1 MLYAQR
7 AFPQTLSDS
16 GVRHGCFPAT
26 AGAFRSKPQTSSLA
40 HSGARPHLLKV
51 LQNAFQQILA
61 NSGTLPNACPQTLA
75 FRNKPKVLSSQA
87 LADSRPAHEPCIG
100 IYKRSRLPEQNETPH
115 PPRLLTF
122 RAQQAAG
129 RLWWRIQRI
138 TAKWREIVWHDMHR
152 GRPFPPRSKIRLTA
166 SFERVVRSSTRLSA
180 GIPPMPSFCDRV
192 PFLARDVAN
201 PRSSRQHTE
210 PNFAGRHCP
219 DTSLAPRGCKLEKYV
234 RCVYWDLQRIEPMRW
249 IGRARDTHS
258 EVCQ

>member
-192 PFLARDVAN
+192 PFLGARRRKPQIVTAAHRAKFRRPAL
-201 PRSSRQHTE
+201 PRHIACAERVQTRE
-210 PNFAGRHCP
+210 
-219 DTSLAPRGCKLEKYV
+219 V
-234 RCVYWDLQRIEPMRW
+234 RAVCVLGFTKD
-249 IGRARDTHS
+249 RADEMDRTGT
-258 EVCQ
+258 